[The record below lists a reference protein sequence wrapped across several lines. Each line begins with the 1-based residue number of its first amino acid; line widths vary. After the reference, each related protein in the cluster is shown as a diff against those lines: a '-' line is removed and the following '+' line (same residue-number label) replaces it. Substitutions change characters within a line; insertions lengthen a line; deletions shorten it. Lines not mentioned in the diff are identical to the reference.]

1 MLAEEKRTGLLK
13 RAYLVLRWPVVL
25 LALGLSVVFFLTGLL
40 SSLGYQGTTNLRA
53 VPEQDDLWKN
63 FAGDIQAKTFAW
75 KNGEQPT
82 ISDRGVVNFDKRLI
96 KLLGYLKNGDK
107 DVLCGWN
114 RGHEFLEL
122 DIISSMG
129 ALSDLIVPTNKTR
142 PASTLFRGVGVR
154 ISKADY
160 IQCTI
165 EPKDPSRRDL
175 CPEAISGNMAF
186 TKEQIPLTSAPSDK
200 LEHNPSYSSG
210 CKVTCAVDY
219 YPNNP
224 VGALPSAQ
232 PYNISENDPPAYS
245 GEVTGKVG
253 AWAKN
258 PGVFNYSEITKKG
271 QQAGIFKTALLV
283 AELLHADDEGCA
295 NPSKENLGSNR
306 LIPITTILSDWA
318 VKGLGNNWQAIGR
331 VAQAKCPNSF
341 HKNSP
346 LACLTFDGLLDVKG
360 LHINY

>member
-1 MLAEEKRTGLLK
+1 MAEEKRTGLLK

-25 LALGLSVVFFLTGLL
+25 VALGLSVVFFLTGLL

-53 VPEQDDLWKN
+53 VSEQDSLWTA
-63 FAGDIQAKTFAW
+63 FQDDINNNLFKW

-82 ISDRGVVNFDKRLI
+82 ISDKGVVNFDKRLI
-96 KLLGYLKNGDK
+96 RFLGYLKNGNK
-107 DVLCGWN
+107 KTLCGWN
-114 RGHEFLEL
+114 KGHEFLEL

-160 IQCTI
+160 IKCTI

-200 LEHNPSYSSG
+200 LEHNLPYSPG

-232 PYNISENDPPAYS
+232 PYSISENDPPEYS
-245 GEVTGKVG
+245 KEVED
-253 AWAKN
+253 WATN
-258 PGVFNYSEITKKG
+258 PRTFDYSEIAEKG

-283 AELLHADDEGCA
+283 AELLHTDDEGCA
-295 NPSKENLGSNR
+295 TPNQENRGSNR

-318 VKGLGNNWQAIGR
+318 VKGLGDSRQAIGR

-346 LACLTFDGLLDVKG
+346 LACLASDGLLDLKG